1 MNDPAEPRIKERPRH
16 CHTTDMSLIAND
28 DVFLLIM
35 RTWSSGEDSLWHLH
49 IVLSRVSARARVLAQ
64 QHLADAAWH
73 VPFLAQARVFW
84 LRASDLRGER
94 DHAALLLGMRT
105 FRSHADAQFS
115 AVTQLTSFLVY
126 GDGLAAGG
134 AWRPQNSEA
143 VAMLDN
149 GAMATI
155 TSTMRAHPRAGVL
168 DCILQ
173 PLCVLLLAALIH
185 PPVSVADVR
194 TLAERGRF
202 AAHAHAAGVFGLLPP
217 AMLTHLEDDR
227 LQQGGI
233 RILHA
238 CAVGPAAAEALAVL
252 RRVVAQMRHG
262 PIQDQGQEL
271 VDDLCA
277 RLR

>member
-1 MNDPAEPRIKERPRH
+1 
-16 CHTTDMSLIAND
+16 MSLIAND

-49 IVLSRVSARARVLAQ
+49 IVLSRVSVRARVLAR
-64 QHLADAAWH
+64 QHLADAAWRA
-73 VPFLAQARVFW
+73 PFLAQARVFW
-84 LRASDLRGER
+84 LRASDLREER
-94 DHAALLLGMRT
+94 DYAALLLGMRT

-115 AVTQLTSFLVY
+115 AVTQLTTFLVY
-126 GDGLAAGG
+126 GDGLGG
-134 AWRPQNSEA
+134 QPRNNEA

-155 TSTMRAHPRAGVL
+155 TSTMRAHPCAGVL

-185 PPVSVADVR
+185 PPASVADAR

-202 AAHAHAAGVFGLLPP
+202 AAHAHAAGVFGLLPT
-217 AMLTHLEDDR
+217 AMMRHQEDER
-227 LQQGGI
+227 LQLGGL
-233 RILHA
+233 RILYA

-252 RRVVAQMRHG
+252 RRVVAQMHHG
-262 PIQDQGQEL
+262 PIQDQGQEF
-271 VDDLCA
+271 VDDLSA
-277 RLR
+277 

>member
-1 MNDPAEPRIKERPRH
+1 
-16 CHTTDMSLIAND
+16 MSLLADD

-73 VPFLAQARVFW
+73 APFLAQARVFCTHASN
-84 LRASDLRGER
+84 LRRYR
-94 DHAALLLGMRT
+94 DHDALLLGMRT

-168 DCILQ
+168 DCMLQ

-185 PPVSVADVR
+185 PPASVADAR
-194 TLAERGRF
+194 TLVERGRF
-202 AAHAHAAGVFGLLPP
+202 AANAHAAGVFGLLPT
-217 AMLTHLEDDR
+217 AMMRHQEDER
-227 LQQGGI
+227 VQRGGL

-252 RRVVAQMRHG
+252 RRVVAQMHHG
-262 PIQDQGQEL
+262 LIQDEGQEF

-277 RLR
+277 